1 MTPER
6 KKKAPA
12 ATPPATPKAPKAQ
25 PEATATTQEPPVLK
39 SLYSPEVLTNDHK
52 NINFHDFIAII
63 PPVFYDVALLLFM
76 VHGIN
81 TAPYTKV
88 EESFNTQAI
97 HDLMMFKAT
106 EFDSY
111 DHLAFPG
118 VVPRTFIGPL
128 IMKLVTQPMVSIMT
142 ADGKKDLD
150 LDWLLYIAR
159 YMFAFI
165 TVHSLRILRQG
176 TARAFGYTVASFF
189 SLICFTQFHLVF
201 WGSRFLPNTW
211 ALIFVSYAFG
221 ALFASWNPVTT
232 KETLDVLRERQR
244 IFGSPPTSLNDGK
257 VRKLK
262 ISRKAPEEVPIPFSL
277 VVTLGSLTFASIVF
291 RLELLAL
298 FVPLLIS
305 EIFIF
310 KHIKLVPAITTVV
323 LFALVSLSA
332 TVFIDTPMWR
342 SESLLWPELKVF
354 LFNIV
359 QGRSSEYGTSPP
371 TYYLTHLL
379 PKIAPLAFP
388 LALRAYIAD
397 PRVQRFMNPAVVFV
411 AALSLVGH
419 KEWRF
424 LFPILPLVNVAAAV
438 SLTRVHR
445 LGWMTKRSQPANT
458 TGSPRFYHKPL
469 ALLIPIALAAS
480 FIVANASLEVSSLN
494 YPGGVALRAVH
505 DYVKMSD
512 VEDGWPVVH
521 MDVYTC
527 QNGASRFLEMG
538 RKDGWTYR
546 KDEGLTQDDE
556 FVKAGFSHLLTTTPE
571 LHVGAGWNELGL
583 DGKPVG
589 PAKGSRWEMVPGYIH
604 ALKDVKVDFGPGG
617 AAAWIQETVDKVMK
631 DGMEWRPKKHV
642 YGVKLPIEVR
652 KEPKIYLL
660 KKKGWRS

>member
-6 KKKAPA
+6 KKMGPA
-12 ATPPATPKAPKAQ
+12 ATPPATPEPSKPQ
-25 PEATATTQEPPVLK
+25 ATAAKEAVAPPAIK
-39 SLYSPEVLTNDHK
+39 SLYSPEVLTNDHT
-52 NINFHDFIAII
+52 NINYHDFIAIV
-63 PPVFYDVALLLFM
+63 PPIFYDLALLLFM

-97 HDLMMFKAT
+97 HDLMMYKAN
-106 EFDSY
+106 EFSSY

-118 VVPRTFIGPL
+118 VVPRTFIGPM

-142 ADGKKDLD
+142 SDGNKNLD
-150 LDWLLYIAR
+150 LDWYLYIAR
-159 YMFAFI
+159 YVFAFI
-165 TVHSLRILRQG
+165 AVHSLRILRQG
-176 TARAFGYTVASFF
+176 VTRAFGYTVASFF

-201 WGSRFLPNTW
+201 WGSRFIPNTW
-211 ALIFVSYAFG
+211 AMIFVSYAFG
-221 ALFASWNPVTT
+221 ALFASWNPVST

-262 ISRKAPEEVPIPFSL
+262 VSRKTPEEVPIPFSL
-277 VVTLGSLTFASIVF
+277 VVALGSLTFASIVF

-298 FVPLLIS
+298 FVPLFLS
-305 EIFIF
+305 EVFIF
-310 KHIKLVPAITTVV
+310 KHIKVVPAFVTVAIFS
-323 LFALVSLSA
+323 LISLSA
-332 TVFIDTPMWR
+332 TVLTDTLMWQ

-354 LFNIV
+354 SFNV
-359 QGRSSEYGTSPP
+359 LQGRSSEYGTSPP

-388 LALRAYIAD
+388 LALRAYVAD
-397 PRVQRFMNPAVVFV
+397 PRVQRFMNPALIFI
-411 AALSLVGH
+411 ATLSLVGH

-424 LFPILPLVNVAAAV
+424 LFPILPLVNVAAAIT
-438 SLTRVHR
+438 LTRVHR
-445 LGWMTKRSQPANT
+445 LGWMTKASQPAHT
-458 TGSPRFYHKPL
+458 TGSPQFYHKPL
-469 ALLIPIALAAS
+469 ALLIPVALAVS
-480 FIVANASLEVSSLN
+480 FVAANASLEVSSLN

-512 VEDGWPVVH
+512 IEDGWPVVH

-546 KDEGLTQDDE
+546 KDEGLSRDDE

-571 LHVGAGWNELGL
+571 LHVGAGWNELGV

-589 PAKGSRWEMVPGYIH
+589 PAKGSKWEVVPGYIH
-604 ALKDVKVDFGPGG
+604 ALKDVKIDFGPGG
-617 AAAWIQETVDKVMK
+617 AMAWAQQTAEKVMQ
-631 DGMEWRPKKHV
+631 DGIEWRPKRHV

-660 KKKGWRS
+660 QKKGWKS